1 MLIVILG
8 SVSNIGV
15 VVISH
20 IVSFVL
26 SSWILCTLETVIAML
41 PCLEA
46 AKSITRKVMEVSTR

>member
-8 SVSNIGV
+8 SVSNTGV

-20 IVSFVL
+20 IFSFVL

-46 AKSITRKVMEVSTR
+46 AKSVTRKVVEVPTR

>member
-15 VVISH
+15 VVISR
-20 IVSFVL
+20 IVSVVL

-46 AKSITRKVMEVSTR
+46 AKSITRKVMEVPTR

>member
-8 SVSNIGV
+8 SVSNTGV

-20 IVSFVL
+20 IFSFVL

-46 AKSITRKVMEVSTR
+46 AKSITRKVMEVPTR